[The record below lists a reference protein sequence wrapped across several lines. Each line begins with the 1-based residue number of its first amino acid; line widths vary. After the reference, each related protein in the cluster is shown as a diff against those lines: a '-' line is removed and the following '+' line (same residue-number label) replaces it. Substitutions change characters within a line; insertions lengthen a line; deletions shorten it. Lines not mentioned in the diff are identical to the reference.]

1 MKTSGGKGLHVI
13 VPIARRCDWNQARA
27 FTEAVAQRLS
37 RAAPQR
43 YLATMSKSRRPGKI
57 FIDYFRN
64 ARGAT
69 AVAPYSTRA
78 RPGAPVSTPLAWNEL
93 SPEIG
98 PAIYTVKNIPQH
110 LAKLKRDPWERLFVT
125 RQTISA
131 RVAAQLQL

>member
-1 MKTSGGKGLHVI
+1 
-13 VPIARRCDWNQARA
+13 
-27 FTEAVAQRLS
+27 VAQRLA
-37 RAAPQR
+37 RVAPQR

-98 PAIYTVKNIPQH
+98 PAIYTVKNIPQR